1 MPKVHVWLVTVVSG
15 AATWELPGFSSQPT
29 SLHVS
34 LVGDQMADAVR
45 TRFFFFLSFLSFSS
59 NRPTVNGLSS
69 MFDMIMEIEMVTEG
83 GTGWYEGQSGSV
95 QVTPE
100 PGSALLAPSL
110 YTSRKR

>member
-45 TRFFFFLSFLSFSS
+45 TRFFFLLSFFSFSC
-59 NRPTVNGLSS
+59 NRPPSQWPVTS
-69 MFDMIMEIEMVTEG
+69 MFDTIMEIEIVTC
-83 GTGWYEGQSGSV
+83 
-95 QVTPE
+95 
-100 PGSALLAPSL
+100 
-110 YTSRKR
+110 